1 MLGPCIIRREI
12 KKDYSIHTHTLS
24 LSLSL
29 YVLYIYYAC
38 MTSYTPEAP
47 KSFLTL
53 SSGSESRSMRSKSKS
68 VDMI

>member
-12 KKDYSIHTHTLS
+12 KKDYSIHTHS
-24 LSLSL
+24 RSLSL